1 MLEFFILFVLIGFV
15 IGIIQNNF
23 DSAIGII
30 IIISVL
36 WLFIFGAW
44 AIATFIEL
52 ILGYSLARKF
62 YKNK

>member
-1 MLEFFILFVLIGFV
+1 MLEFFILFVL

-23 DSAIGII
+23 DSAIGPI

-36 WLFIFGAW
+36 WLFIFGVW

-52 ILGYSLARKF
+52 LLGYSLARKIL
-62 YKNK
+62 

>member
-1 MLEFFILFVLIGFV
+1 MLEFFILFVLIGFI

-23 DSAIGII
+23 DSAIGLI

-36 WLFIFGAW
+36 WLFIFGVW

-52 ILGYSLARKF
+52 LLGYSLARKIL
-62 YKNK
+62 